1 MEDIAIIGVG
11 LHAFGRFQGKS
22 ALEMGVD
29 AVSEA
34 LEDAGVSW
42 KDLQVAYGGSGHG
55 GYADSLN
62 SKFGYTGLPFYNV
75 FNGCATAA
83 SALIGAITALRA
95 GAADLALAVGFD
107 KHPQGSFD
115 MNPEEWGLKK
125 WYAENGFMITTQYFA
140 MKIQRYMHDY
150 GITND
155 SLIRVAMKN
164 FYNASLNP
172 KAWRRKAID
181 YDTIANSTMLSDP
194 LRQYMFC
201 SPDEGAAAAVLCR
214 ASDASKY
221 TAKPI
226 YIKASVLQSR
236 TYEALEVVSPY
247 KSIVDA
253 PTVVEMAA
261 QRAYAQAGIA
271 PDEIQIAQVQ
281 DTEAGHEIMH
291 MAEIGLCKHGEQEK
305 LIKDGVTQING
316 SIPVNTDGG
325 LIGNGEPVGASA
337 LRQVYE
343 VCKQMRGE
351 AGARQMPT
359 PPKTAVTQ
367 VYGMPGV
374 AAVTILQK

>member
-1 MEDIAIIGVG
+1 MEDIAIIGIG
-11 LHAFGRFQGKS
+11 LHPFGRFKGKS

-29 AVSEA
+29 AVNDA
-34 LEDAGVSW
+34 LKDAGVAW

-62 SKFGYTGLPFYNV
+62 SKFGFTGLPFYNV

-83 SALIGAITALRA
+83 SALIGAATALKS

-107 KHPQGSFD
+107 KHPVGSFEMD
-115 MNPEEWGLKK
+115 PEEWGLKK

-155 SLIRVAMKN
+155 SLVRVAMKN
-164 FYNASLNP
+164 YYNASLNP
-172 KAWRRKAID
+172 KAYRRTALD

-201 SPDEGAAAAVLCR
+201 SPDEGAAAAILCR
-214 ASDASKY
+214 ASDAKKY
-221 TAKPI
+221 TTRPI
-226 YIKASVLQSR
+226 YVKAYGLKSR
-236 TYEALEVVSPY
+236 TYESFEVVSPY
-247 KSIVDA
+247 KAIKNV
-253 PTVVEMAA
+253 PTVVEVT
-261 QRAYAQAGIA
+261 AQAAYKMAGIG

-291 MAEIGLCKHGEQEK
+291 IAELGLCKHGDQEK
-305 LIKDGVTQING
+305 LIRDGETQING
-316 SIPVNTDGG
+316 RIPVNTDGG

-337 LRQVYE
+337 LRQIYE
-343 VCKQMRGE
+343 VCLQMRGE
-351 AGARQMPT
+351 AGAHQVPN
-359 PPKTAVTQ
+359 PPKTAITQ

-374 AAVTILQK
+374 SAVTILQR